1 MRSWER
7 KWERGN
13 IISLLQLF
21 ARKKALTP
29 SPHRASR
36 RAGKPSLQFFLSLF
50 LRIRI
55 VIFFCMLL
63 SFGGNIYIYIIK
75 KIDEWCSR
83 SLVVCLLSLGQGNMR
98 CILLPSLLLVFLLR
112 LMSVMWFFSGFVRF
126 SDALLYPG
134 IQRRRRRDNI
144 AYNNSASRCLLEDDV
159 MCCFFFFLF
168 LFLLVAEFVSICS
181 CW

>member
-21 ARKKALTP
+21 ARKKALTSSRDRP
-29 SPHRASR
+29 SR
-36 RAGKPSLQFFLSLF
+36 RAGKPSLQFFSRTVSSYSDCDL
-50 LRIRI
+50 
-55 VIFFCMLL
+55 FCMLL
-63 SFGGNIYIYIIK
+63 SFDGYISCFFIK

-112 LMSVMWFFSGFVRF
+112 LMSVVWFFSGFLRF

-144 AYNNSASRCLLEDDV
+144 AYNNSARRCLLEDDV
-159 MCCFFFFLF
+159 LCCFFFFL
-168 LFLLVAEFVSICS
+168 LVGEFVSICS